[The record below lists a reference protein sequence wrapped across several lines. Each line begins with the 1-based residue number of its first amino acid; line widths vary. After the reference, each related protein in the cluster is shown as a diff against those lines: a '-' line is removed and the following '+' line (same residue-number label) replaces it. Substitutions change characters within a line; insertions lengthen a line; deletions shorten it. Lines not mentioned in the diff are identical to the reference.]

1 MSWRTDP
8 SRVSVLEAVVKKQ
21 PQLSEELTLLP
32 NLNYY
37 FLPIYDIYHWCRHLS
52 YQYCALSEPQMQL

>member
-8 SRVSVLEAVVKKQ
+8 SRVCVLEAVVKKQ

-32 NLNYY
+32 NLNYF
-37 FLPIYDIYHWCRHLS
+37 FLPS
-52 YQYCALSEPQMQL
+52 YVFMIFIIGAGI